1 MITIPWANLPQW
13 EFCYDTLLGA
23 LRALAPKATALQL
36 AADFKSRDALEAFDA
51 LLQLFGAQQQ
61 LANSKSPA
69 Q

>member
-13 EFCYDTLLGA
+13 EFFYDTILGA
-23 LRALAPKATALQL
+23 LASKATALQL